1 MYPEKHLS
9 TGQISILL
17 GYDGNLSLF
26 LNLIKI
32 RIGGESLGLEVWTTS
47 VNCGSLA
54 LGGGSNL
61 CKPCQVADSLSKLC
75 DDSPPLSLWTGSSLG
90 N

>member
-32 RIGGESLGLEVWTTS
+32 RIGGESLGLEV
-47 VNCGSLA
+47 
-54 LGGGSNL
+54 
-61 CKPCQVADSLSKLC
+61 
-75 DDSPPLSLWTGSSLG
+75 
-90 N
+90 